1 MGMGGTVP
9 LGAPSPRPAGTAL
22 LGLQHGSSA
31 WRGACLSAGRVP
43 DPVPESHGAVSTRV
57 LLLCAGVCPRPEGIS
72 RTVMGHECGPGYEGT
87 WPLKTGAVEGSTLLL
102 SPAQCWFFLRL
113 PLCVRRNLVLTQGH
127 LFTCKLNNL
136 FFFFN

>member
-1 MGMGGTVP
+1 MGGTVP
-9 LGAPSPRPAGTAL
+9 LGAPSPRPADAAL
-22 LGLQHGSSA
+22 LGLQLGLEGSTFFCRSCA
-31 WRGACLSAGRVP
+31 RPCARESWGR
-43 DPVPESHGAVSTRV
+43 EHRV
-57 LLLCAGVCPRPEGIS
+57 LLLSAGVCLRPEGTS

-87 WPLKTGAVEGSTLLL
+87 GPLKTGAVEGSTLLL

-127 LFTCKLNNL
+127 LFTCKRNNF